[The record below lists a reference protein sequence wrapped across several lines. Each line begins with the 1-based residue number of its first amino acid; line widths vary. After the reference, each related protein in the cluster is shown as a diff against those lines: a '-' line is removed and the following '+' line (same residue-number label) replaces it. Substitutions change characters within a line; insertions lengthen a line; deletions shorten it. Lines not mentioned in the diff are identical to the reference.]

1 MGYPHPLRHTGGSP
15 HGEPI
20 RKGYSQTPP
29 AVFAVGDLLFLFSW
43 GQWILPKE
51 EKSMSK
57 VTKTTNLY
65 KTPFSPAYWRD
76 AAAELKDTKM
86 LVFAALMI
94 AIRVALKLVAI
105 PLAPNL
111 KINTAILANALGA
124 MVFGPVVATVSA
136 IVSDF
141 LGVLITGEPYFL
153 PMVLLE
159 IGGSLIFALFLYRA
173 RVTPTRVIL
182 SRFTICLV
190 INIFL
195 QTPLMML
202 YYKFMMGGSSY
213 VLTVPKIIKNLFMF
227 PIESVVLTIFLAF
240 MQPILYR
247 MKLIYNAE
255 ASLKFEKKQIVLL
268 IILFVFGCGC
278 VTGYLFYH
286 YDTTSLTTGYTTQER
301 VEKNQQMH
309 EIILEETEGGIN
321 GASVAVIES
330 AYREF
335 LGRETTYLVAYYAV
349 DGDVT
354 EDLWELKK
362 TPASQHEALTRIG
375 TAVIIMNDRREE
387 LLDVDYTPLNCD
399 H

>member
-1 MGYPHPLRHTGGSP
+1 MSN
-15 HGEPI
+15 
-20 RKGYSQTPP
+20 
-29 AVFAVGDLLFLFSW
+29 VN
-43 GQWILPKE
+43 
-51 EKSMSK
+51 KSAK
-57 VTKTTNLY
+57 LY

-124 MVFGPVVATVSA
+124 MVFGPVVAIFSA

-141 LGVLITGEPYFL
+141 LGVLITGEVYFL

-182 SRFTICLV
+182 SRFFICLL
-190 INIFL
+190 INTFL

-202 YYKFMMGGSSY
+202 YYKMMMGGASY

-247 MKLIYNAE
+247 MKLIYNPE
-255 ASLKFEKKQIVLL
+255 ASLQFGKKQVALL
-268 IILFVFGCGC
+268 TVLFVFGCGC

-286 YDTTSLTTGYTTQER
+286 YDTTSLTTGYTTEER
-301 VEKNQQMH
+301 VEKNRQMH
-309 EIILEETEGGIN
+309 DILLEETGGGIN
-321 GASVAVIES
+321 GPSVAIIES
-330 AYREF
+330 AYKPF
-335 LGRETTYLVAYYAV
+335 LGRETTYHVACYAV
-349 DGDVT
+349 DGAVT
-354 EDLWELKK
+354 DDLWELKK
-362 TPASQHEALTRIG
+362 TPAKQHEALTLAG
-375 TAVIIMNDRREE
+375 NAVIVMNDRTEE
-387 LLDVDYTPLNCD
+387 LLEVRYTPD
-399 H
+399 P

>member
-1 MGYPHPLRHTGGSP
+1 MSN
-15 HGEPI
+15 
-20 RKGYSQTPP
+20 
-29 AVFAVGDLLFLFSW
+29 VN
-43 GQWILPKE
+43 
-51 EKSMSK
+51 KS
-57 VTKTTNLY
+57 TKLY
-65 KTPFSPAYWRD
+65 KTPFSPSYWRD

-111 KINTAILANALGA
+111 KINTAFLANALGA

-141 LGVLITGEPYFL
+141 LGVLITGDVYFL

-182 SRFTICLV
+182 SRFFICLL
-190 INIFL
+190 INTFL

-202 YYKFMMGGSSY
+202 YYKMMMGGSSY

-240 MQPILYR
+240 MRPITYR
-247 MKLIYNAE
+247 LKLTYDPGPKADNPACE
-255 ASLKFEKKQIVLL
+255 PGPKGLFSPRQIALL
-268 IILFVFGCGC
+268 IVLFVFGCGC

-286 YDTTSLTTGYTTQER
+286 YDTTSLTTGYTTEER

-309 EIILEETEGGIN
+309 NIILDQTDGGIN
-321 GASVAVIES
+321 APSVAIIES
-330 AYREF
+330 AYKPF
-335 LGRETTYLVAYYAV
+335 LGQETTYNVAYYAV
-349 DGDVT
+349 EGAVT
-354 EDLWELKK
+354 DDLWELKK
-362 TPASQHEALTRIG
+362 TPAKQHEALTLAG
-375 TAVIIMNDRREE
+375 NAVIVMNDRTGEI
-387 LLDVDYTPLNCD
+387 LQINYTPD

>member
-1 MGYPHPLRHTGGSP
+1 
-15 HGEPI
+15 
-20 RKGYSQTPP
+20 
-29 AVFAVGDLLFLFSW
+29 
-43 GQWILPKE
+43 
-51 EKSMSK
+51 MSK
-57 VTKTTNLY
+57 VNKTNNLY

-76 AAAELKDTKM
+76 AAAELRDTKM

-111 KINTAILANALGA
+111 KINTAFLANALGA
-124 MVFGPVVATVSA
+124 MVFGPVVAAVSA

-141 LGVLITGEPYFL
+141 LGVLITGDVYFL

-190 INIFL
+190 VNVFL

-202 YYKFMMGGSSY
+202 YYKMMMGGSSY

-240 MQPILYR
+240 MRPITYR
-247 MKLIYNAE
+247 LKLTYDPGPKADRPACE
-255 ASLKFEKKQIVLL
+255 PGPRGLFSRRQIALL
-268 IILFVFGCGC
+268 VILFVFGCGC

-286 YDTTSLTTGYTTQER
+286 YDTTSLTTGYTTEQR
-301 VEKNQQMH
+301 VEKNKQMQ
-309 EIILEETEGGIN
+309 EIILDETGGID
-321 GASVAVIES
+321 SPSISIIES
-330 AYREF
+330 AYKPF
-335 LGRETTYLVAYYAV
+335 LGQETTYNVAYYAV
-349 DGDVT
+349 DGDIT
-354 EDLWELKK
+354 DSLWELKK
-362 TPASQHEALTRIG
+362 TPAAKHEALTRAG
-375 TAVIIMNDRREE
+375 TAVIVMNDRTGA
-387 LLDVDYTPLNCD
+387 LLDIHYVNINCD

>member
-1 MGYPHPLRHTGGSP
+1 
-15 HGEPI
+15 
-20 RKGYSQTPP
+20 
-29 AVFAVGDLLFLFSW
+29 
-43 GQWILPKE
+43 
-51 EKSMSK
+51 MSK
-57 VTKTTNLY
+57 VNKSTNLY

-111 KINTAILANALGA
+111 KINTAFLANALGA

-159 IGGSLIFALFLYRA
+159 IAGSLIFALFLYRT
-173 RVTPTRVIL
+173 RVTPSRVIL
-182 SRFTICLV
+182 SRFSICLLV
-190 INIFL
+190 NVFL

-202 YYKFMMGGSSY
+202 YYRVMMGGASY

-227 PIESVVLTIFLAF
+227 PIESVVLTIFLSF

-247 MKLIYNAE
+247 MKLIYNSE
-255 ASLKFEKKQIVLL
+255 PSLKFNKKQIALL
-268 IILFVFGCGC
+268 VILFVFGCGC

-286 YDTTSLTTGYTTQER
+286 YDTTSLTTGYTTEER

-309 EIILEETEGGIN
+309 DIILEETDGGIN
-321 GASVAVIES
+321 APSIAIIES
-330 AYREF
+330 AYKPF
-335 LGRETTYLVAYYAV
+335 LGQETTYNVAYYAV
-349 DGDVT
+349 DGEVT
-354 EDLWELKK
+354 DDLWALKK
-362 TPASQHEALTRIG
+362 TPASKHEALTLAG
-375 TAVIIMNDRREE
+375 NAVIVMNDRTEE
-387 LLDVDYTPLNCD
+387 LLSVSYTPLNCD

>member
-1 MGYPHPLRHTGGSP
+1 
-15 HGEPI
+15 
-20 RKGYSQTPP
+20 
-29 AVFAVGDLLFLFSW
+29 
-43 GQWILPKE
+43 
-51 EKSMSK
+51 MSK
-57 VTKTTNLY
+57 VNKTNNLY
-65 KTPFSPAYWRD
+65 KTPFTPAYWRD

-124 MVFGPVVATVSA
+124 MVFGPVVAAASA
-136 IVSDF
+136 VVSDF
-141 LGVLITGEPYFL
+141 LGVLITGEVYFL

-159 IGGSLIFALFLYRA
+159 IGGSVIFALFLYRA

-190 INIFL
+190 VNVFL

-202 YYKFMMGGSSY
+202 YYQMMMGGTSY

-247 MKLIYNAE
+247 MKLIYNPE
-255 ASLKFEKKQIVLL
+255 ASLRFGKKQVTLL

-286 YDTTSLTTGYTTQER
+286 YDTTSLTTGYTTEER
-301 VEKNQQMH
+301 VEKNQQMYA
-309 EIILEETEGGIN
+309 IIQEEPDAKTTQ
-321 GASVAVIES
+321 ASIAIIES
-330 AYREF
+330 AYKPF
-335 LGRETTYLVAYYAV
+335 LGRETTYNVAHYVINGEY
-349 DGDVT
+349 T
-354 EDLWELKK
+354 SDLWELKK
-362 TPASQHEALTRIG
+362 TPASKHENLTYVG
-375 TAVIIMNDRREE
+375 GAVIVMNDRTGEVLRCSY
-387 LLDVDYTPLNCD
+387 VPLNCD